1 VGLFQSAQGLLAS
14 VLALARTRLELLGTE
29 LQETLA
35 RLVLLVICAVAAV
48 LLCALALGFAAVA
61 LVMAAPP
68 EQRIAVSAGLALAF
82 LAAAGVFAWRL
93 RREAAA
99 RPFAASLAELERDAA
114 ALPPREPR
122 D

>member
-1 VGLFQSAQGLLAS
+1 VGLFQSAQALLAS

-48 LLCALALGFAAVA
+48 LLGALALGFAAVA
-61 LVMAAPP
+61 LVMAVPP
-68 EQRIAVSAGLALAF
+68 EQRVAVSAGLALAF
-82 LAAAGVFAWRL
+82 LAAAGGFAWRL
-93 RREAAA
+93 RREATA
-99 RPFAASLAELERDAA
+99 RPFAASVAELERDAA

>member
-1 VGLFQSAQGLLAS
+1 MGLFQSAQALLAS
-14 VLALARTRLELLGTE
+14 LLGLARTRLELLDTE
-29 LQETLA
+29 LQEALA

-61 LVMAAPP
+61 VVMAAPP
-68 EQRIAVSAGLALAF
+68 GQRVAVAAGLALAF
-82 LAAAGVFAWRL
+82 LAGAGVLAWRL
-93 RREAAA
+93 WREAAA

-114 ALPPREPR
+114 ALQPREPS

>member
-1 VGLFQSAQGLLAS
+1 VGLFQSAQALLAS
-14 VLALARTRLELLGTE
+14 LLGLARTRLELLSTE
-29 LQETLA
+29 LQEALA

-61 LVMAAPP
+61 AVLAAPP
-68 EQRIAVSAGLALAF
+68 EQRVAVAAGLALAF

-99 RPFAASLAELERDAA
+99 RPFVASLAELERDAA
-114 ALPPREPR
+114 ALQPREPR

>member
-1 VGLFQSAQGLLAS
+1 MGLFQSAQALLAS
-14 VLALARTRLELLGTE
+14 LLGLARTRLELLDTE
-29 LQETLA
+29 LQEALA

-61 LVMAAPP
+61 VVMAAPP
-68 EQRIAVSAGLALAF
+68 GQRVAVAAGLALAF
-82 LAAAGVFAWRL
+82 LAAAGVLAWRL

-114 ALPPREPR
+114 ALQPREPS

>member
-1 VGLFQSAQGLLAS
+1 MGLFQSAQALLAS
-14 VLALARTRLELLGTE
+14 VLGLARTRLELLGTE

-35 RLVLLVICAVAAV
+35 RMVLLVICAVAAV
-48 LLCALALGFAAVA
+48 LLCALALGFAAMA

-68 EQRIAVSAGLALAF
+68 EQRIAVSAGLAFAF
-82 LAAAGVFAWRL
+82 LAAAAVFAWRL

-99 RPFAASLAELERDAA
+99 RPFAASLGELERDAA

-122 D
+122 E